1 MHSAGTMPMH
11 ILLGTDG
18 SSHAIAAGARALEL
32 MAHADILT
40 LLAVAPTPAIA
51 FQGFESGFAGGM
63 ASTEEVQAALESS
76 EVEARA
82 ALAATVSALESTPR
96 PGTIHQLVET
106 GEPGALLCRLAIDL
120 KVDVVVVG
128 SRGRGVVQRALLGSV
143 STYVTHHA
151 VCPVLVVPSKTITP

>member
-1 MHSAGTMPMH
+1 MYPADTMPMH

-32 MAHADILT
+32 LAPADTLT

-63 ASTEEVQAALESS
+63 ASTADVEAALKGS

-82 ALAATVSALESTPR
+82 ALAATVSALQSSPQR
-96 PGTIHQLVET
+96 GTLHQLVET

-128 SRGRGVVQRALLGSV
+128 SRGRGVVKRALLGSV

-151 VCPVLVVPSKTITP
+151 VCPVLVVPSKA